1 MSPKG
6 VAHKRGAKQKSGEK
20 GTLIMRPLRRKE
32 DRNARKTKII
42 YNLEWV

>member
-1 MSPKG
+1 MWPKG
-6 VAHKRGAKQKSGEK
+6 VARKRGVKQKSGEK
-20 GTLIMRPLRRKE
+20 GVLIMRTLHREE